1 MFTNFYTI
9 VINISIFIAIRIIWW
24 ASFLILNNYFLIN
37 KSIKTRIFWGLM
49 IGFIILFI
57 NGAFFIELI

>member
-1 MFTNFYTI
+1 MFPIFYTI
-9 VINISIFIAIRIIWW
+9 VNNISIFIAIRIIWW
-24 ASFLILNNYFLIN
+24 ASFLILNNYFLT
-37 KSIKTRIFWGLM
+37 KFSIKTRIFWGLM